1 MVGPDP
7 DEWHECDESGRI
19 EAIYRYH
26 KRMKLKAGNLRLHA
40 TIHAVVEAQLAE
52 RLESAVS
59 ALSRLMEQGL
69 DRHDAIHAIGSVSA
83 EQIYGALSQLE
94 PFDPAVYD
102 DALTSLNAADWL
114 ALSDE
119 D

>member
-7 DEWHECDESGRI
+7 DEWLECDESERI

-26 KRMKLKAGNLRLHA
+26 KRRKLKAGNLQLHA

-52 RLESAVS
+52 RLESVMS

-83 EQIYGALSQLE
+83 EQIYGVLSRLE
-94 PFDPAVYD
+94 PFDLQVYD
-102 DALTSLNAADWL
+102 EALASLSAANWHAQWDK
-114 ALSDE
+114 D
-119 D
+119 